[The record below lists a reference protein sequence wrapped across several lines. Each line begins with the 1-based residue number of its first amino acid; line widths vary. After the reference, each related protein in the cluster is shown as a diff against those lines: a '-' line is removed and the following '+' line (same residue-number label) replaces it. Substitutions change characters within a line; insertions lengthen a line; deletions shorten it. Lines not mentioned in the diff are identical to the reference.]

1 MLNRFALFTLLP
13 LLAMHST
20 PSADAPENWD
30 FTSPSDQTWSPLND
44 NVMGGISSGR
54 IAWMPEGLH
63 WTGATRLENNGG
75 FSSVRSPWGNHDFYP
90 LEAIIIRC
98 RGNGGQFKF
107 TLECSERWYVPYAY
121 APFTPTP
128 DWTDIRLP
136 LADFKWSQAF
146 TGDTRIDASL
156 RDVLRMGLLKYDGQ
170 AQPFELDVASIRF
183 E

>member
-1 MLNRFALFTLLP
+1 MPTNMDFVLP
-13 LLAMHST
+13 A
-20 PSADAPENWD
+20 
-30 FTSPSDQTWSPLND
+30 DQTWRALND
-44 NVMGGISSGR
+44 NVMGGISDGR
-54 IAWMPEGLH
+54 ITWTETGMR

-75 FSSVRSPWGNHDFYP
+75 FSSVRSPWGQYNF
-90 LEAIIIRC
+90 EALDAVVIRC

-107 TLECSERWYVPYAY
+107 TLECSQRWYIPYAF
-121 APFTPTP
+121 APFTPGP

-136 LADFKWSQAF
+136 LSDFKWSQAF

-156 RDVLRMGLLKYDGQ
+156 SNVLRMGLLKYDGQ